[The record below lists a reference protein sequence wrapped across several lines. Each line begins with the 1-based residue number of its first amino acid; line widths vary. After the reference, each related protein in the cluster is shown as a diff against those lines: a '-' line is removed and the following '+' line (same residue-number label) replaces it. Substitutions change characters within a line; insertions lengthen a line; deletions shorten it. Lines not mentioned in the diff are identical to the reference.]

1 MRNKIV
7 MLTAIAAWSAGCTN
21 ARISQG
27 FTSGA
32 VGCPRDE
39 ITIYN
44 ETASGPMG
52 SMHAWEAECR
62 GKHFVCSYHETS
74 GVNCSEALA
83 GAPEPKLP
91 DSSKEVRVRVAE
103 LNEYEGAM
111 SPTSQDDAMKW
122 LERNQAATDDEA
134 VSAMI
139 DLCELMSNRGSRPF
153 ASRLEAIEKNAANK
167 DVRSECAEARE
178 EAEERD

>member
-1 MRNKIV
+1 
-7 MLTAIAAWSAGCTN
+7 
-21 ARISQG
+21 
-27 FTSGA
+27 
-32 VGCPRDE
+32 
-39 ITIYN
+39 
-44 ETASGPMG
+44 MG

-91 DSSKEVRVRVAE
+91 DAPKELRLRVAE
-103 LNEYEGAM
+103 LNEFDGAM

-122 LERNQAATDDEA
+122 LERNQAATDDET

-139 DLCELMSNRGSRPF
+139 DLCDLMRNRGSRSF
-153 ASRLEAIEKNAANK
+153 SARLGAIERNAANM
-167 DVRSECAEARE
+167 DVRSKCAEARA
-178 EAEERD
+178 EAEERG